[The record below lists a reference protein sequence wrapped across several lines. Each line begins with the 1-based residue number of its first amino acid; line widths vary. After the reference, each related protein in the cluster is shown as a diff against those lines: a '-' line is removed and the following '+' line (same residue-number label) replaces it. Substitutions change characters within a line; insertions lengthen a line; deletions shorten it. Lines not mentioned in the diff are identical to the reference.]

1 MKVKFQ
7 FWGFE
12 AMLICLI
19 YLRDKAKL
27 IGPKKYN
34 GILELIQSR
43 LNINLSDTS
52 DGDSK

>member
-1 MKVKFQ
+1 MKVKYQ

-12 AMLICLI
+12 AMLVSLI

-27 IGPKKYN
+27 IETKKYN

-43 LNINLSDTS
+43 LNINLSNTS
-52 DGDSK
+52 DGEAK